1 MGGAAT
7 VPTFDFVAEPLF
19 WVAALTALVAA
30 TVRGFSGFGAGL
42 IFMPVAAACFG
53 PKVAAGVLWIIDTIL
68 ILPFVFDAVGRVD
81 WREIAP
87 LGLGAAATVPAGVA
101 VLVYVD
107 PIPLRWGLSLAILV
121 SIGLLAAGWRYR
133 GPTRAW
139 ASLMVGAVAG
149 FMGGSAQI
157 PGPPV
162 LIYWLGRQVVSAT
175 MRANA
180 IVFFMF
186 TTVISGVALFIGGI
200 FTAEVTARSL
210 ALFPIYGLGLFVGS
224 RLFGR
229 ASEATYRRIAYVT
242 ILVSALVSM
251 PVFG

>member
-1 MGGAAT
+1 M
-7 VPTFDFVAEPLF
+7 PTLEFLSEPLF
-19 WVAALTALVAA
+19 WVATLAALAA
-30 TVRGFSGFGAGL
+30 SAVRGFSGFGAGL
-42 IFMPVAAACFG
+42 IFMPIAAACFG
-53 PKVAAGVLWIIDTIL
+53 PKVAAGVLYIIDTIL
-68 ILPFVFDAVGRVD
+68 ILPFVVKAVGRVD

-87 LGLGAAATVPAGVA
+87 LGVGAAVTVPLGVA

-107 PIPLRWGLSLAILV
+107 PIPLRWGLSIAILV
-121 SIGLLAAGWRYR
+121 SVGVLAAGWRYH

-139 ASLMVGAVAG
+139 LSLVVGAVAG

-186 TTVISGVALFIGGI
+186 TTVISGVALFMGGI
-200 FTAEVTARSL
+200 FTAEVTKLSV
-210 ALFPIYGLGLFVGS
+210 ALFPVYALGIFAGS

-229 ASEATYRRIAYVT
+229 ASESTYRWIAYVT
-242 ILVSALVSM
+242 ILFSALVSM

>member
-1 MGGAAT
+1 
-7 VPTFDFVAEPLF
+7 VPSFEFLSDPLF
-19 WVAALTALVAA
+19 WAVALTALIAA
-30 TVRGFSGFGAGL
+30 AVRGFSGFGGGL
-42 IFMPVAAACFG
+42 ILMPVAAACFG
-53 PKVAAGVLWIIDTIL
+53 PKVAAGVFYIIDTIL
-68 ILPFVFDAVGRVD
+68 ILPFVAKAVGKVD

-87 LGLGAAATVPAGVA
+87 LGIGAAATVPAGVA

-107 PIPLRWGLSLAILV
+107 PIPLRWGLSIAILV
-121 SIGLLAAGWRYR
+121 SVALLAAGLRYR

-139 ASLMVGAVAG
+139 LSLLVGASAG

-162 LIYWLGRQVVSAT
+162 LIYWLGRQLVSAT

-180 IVFFMF
+180 LVFFMF
-186 TTVISGVALFIGGI
+186 TTAISGIAFYVGGI
-200 FTAEVTARSL
+200 FTGAVMARSI
-210 ALFPIYGLGLFVGS
+210 ALIPVYGLGLFVGG

-229 ASEATYRRIAYVT
+229 ASDTIYRRIAYIT
-242 ILVSALVSM
+242 ILVSALVSL

>member
-1 MGGAAT
+1 
-7 VPTFDFVAEPLF
+7 VPIFDLLSEPLF
-19 WVAALTALVAA
+19 WAAALAALVAA
-30 TVRGFSGFGAGL
+30 SVRGFSGFGAGL
-42 IFMPVAAACFG
+42 IFMPIAAACFG
-53 PKVAAGVLWIIDTIL
+53 PKVAAGVLYVIDTIL
-68 ILPFVFDAVGRVD
+68 ILPFVAKAVGNVD

-87 LGLGAAATVPAGVA
+87 LGIGAVVTVPLGVA

-121 SIGLLAAGWRYR
+121 SVGILAAGWRYR
-133 GPTRAW
+133 GPIRGW
-139 ASLMVGAVAG
+139 ASLLVGAAAG
-149 FMGGSAQI
+149 FMSGSAQI

-186 TTVISGVALFIGGI
+186 TTVISGIALYVGGILTREVGVLSVALFP
-200 FTAEVTARSL
+200 V
-210 ALFPIYGLGLFVGS
+210 YGLGLFIGS

-229 ASEATYRRIAYVT
+229 ASEATYRRIAYAT
-242 ILVSALVSM
+242 ILVSAIVSM

>member
-1 MGGAAT
+1 M
-7 VPTFDFVAEPLF
+7 PSFEFLSDPLF
-19 WVAALTALVAA
+19 WAVALTALIAA
-30 TVRGFSGFGAGL
+30 AVRGFSGFGGGL
-42 IFMPVAAACFG
+42 ILMPVAAACFG
-53 PKVAAGVLWIIDTIL
+53 PKVAAGAFYIIDTIL
-68 ILPFVFDAVGRVD
+68 ILPFVAKAVGKVD

-87 LGLGAAATVPAGVA
+87 LGIGAAATVPAGVL

-107 PIPLRWGLSLAILV
+107 PIPLRWGLSIAILISV
-121 SIGLLAAGWRYR
+121 ALLAAGLRYR
-133 GPTRAW
+133 GPTRVW
-139 ASLMVGAVAG
+139 LSLLVGASAG

-162 LIYWLGRQVVSAT
+162 LIYWLGRQLVSAT
-175 MRANA
+175 MRANS

-186 TTVISGVALFIGGI
+186 TTVISGIAFYVGGI
-200 FTAEVTARSL
+200 FTGAVMARSI
-210 ALFPIYGLGLFVGS
+210 ALLPVYGLGLFVGS

-229 ASEATYRRIAYVT
+229 AGDTTYRRIAYVT

>member
-1 MGGAAT
+1 M
-7 VPTFDFVAEPLF
+7 
-19 WVAALTALVAA
+19 
-30 TVRGFSGFGAGL
+30 RGFSGFGAGL

-53 PKVAAGVLWIIDTIL
+53 PKVAAGVLYIIDTIL
-68 ILPFVFDAVGRVD
+68 ILPLAAQAVSRVD

-87 LGLGAAATVPAGVA
+87 LGIGAAVMVPAGVA

-121 SIGLLAAGWRYR
+121 SVGLLAAGWRYH
-133 GPTRAW
+133 GPTRLW
-139 ASLMVGAVAG
+139 ASLLVGAASG
-149 FMGGSAQI
+149 FMSGSAQI

-175 MRANA
+175 VRANA
-180 IVFFMF
+180 FVFFLF
-186 TTVISGVALFIGGI
+186 TTCISGVALYVGGI
-200 FTAEVTARSL
+200 FTTEVLTRSL
-210 ALFPIYGLGLFVGS
+210 ALFPIYGLGMIVGS

-229 ASEATYRRIAYVT
+229 ASESTYRRVAYVT
-242 ILVSALVSM
+242 ILVSAIVSM